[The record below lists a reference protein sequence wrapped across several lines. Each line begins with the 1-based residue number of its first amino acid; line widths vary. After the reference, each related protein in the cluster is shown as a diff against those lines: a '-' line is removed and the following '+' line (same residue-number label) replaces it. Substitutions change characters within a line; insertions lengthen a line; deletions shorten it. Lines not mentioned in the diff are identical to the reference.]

1 MKRLVVPA
9 PVTGEG
15 RIVRQSGGLHR
26 YGHVV
31 LVVETSADTDLS
43 FAWEVLPEQIP
54 GMFKDA
60 VYRGVRRSFEPDA
73 QFAGYSPDGLLVRVV
88 AGSFH
93 QIDSNE
99 GSFEMASMQAFAKA
113 VTTLARAN

>member
-1 MKRLVVPA
+1 MKKLLVPT
-9 PVTGEG
+9 PVSGEG

-31 LVVETSADTDLS
+31 LSVEASSGAELS

-54 GMFKDA
+54 DMFKDA
-60 VYRGVRRSFEPDA
+60 VYRGVRRSFEADA
-73 QFAGYSPDGLLVRVV
+73 TFDGYSPEGLLVRVV
-88 AGSFH
+88 DGSFH
-93 QIDSNE
+93 QSDSNE

-113 VTTLARAN
+113 LTSLG